1 MFQYLQIFYRPGL
14 FIEEV
19 LSQTKTHT
27 FALRVAFLFSA
38 LQSIPIVMSTG
49 LIDPDSGAEG
59 MTGGGLIP
67 LIVIIGGIL
76 GLGVFYIFALALKT
90 FGRWFGAK
98 VESKEVRTGL
108 GIGLI
113 PWTVLFLVFFVS
125 MALVDP
131 RLIISKFFPFFF
143 VGFIYGFTILLIA
156 LSKTLKIGFLKTF
169 LLFILAYAT
178 TFFPIINFSKTLFRS
193 LIAFLNNSTDKHS
206 FIQCFNT

>member
-49 LIDPDSGAEG
+49 LIDPESGAEG

-67 LIVIIGGIL
+67 LKVIIGGIL

-178 TFFPIINFSKTLFRS
+178 TFFPLLTLVRLYFG
-193 LIAFLNNSTDKHS
+193 A
-206 FIQCFNT
+206 

>member
-19 LSQTKTHT
+19 LFKTKTHT

-38 LQSIPIVMSTG
+38 LQSIPIIMSTG
-49 LIDPDSGAEG
+49 LIDPESGAEG

-67 LIVIIGGIL
+67 LKVIIGGIL

-108 GIGLI
+108 GIALI

-156 LSKTLKIGFLKTF
+156 LGKTLKIGFLKTF

-178 TFFPIINFSKTLFRS
+178 TFFPLFTLVRLYFG
-193 LIAFLNNSTDKHS
+193 A
-206 FIQCFNT
+206 

>member
-67 LIVIIGGIL
+67 LKVIIGGIL

-178 TFFPIINFSKTLFRS
+178 TFFPLLTLVRLYFG
-193 LIAFLNNSTDKHS
+193 A
-206 FIQCFNT
+206 

>member
-1 MFQYLQIFYRPGL
+1 
-14 FIEEV
+14 
-19 LSQTKTHT
+19 
-27 FALRVAFLFSA
+27 
-38 LQSIPIVMSTG
+38 MSTG
-49 LIDPDSGAEG
+49 LIDPESGAEG

-67 LIVIIGGIL
+67 LKVIIGGIL

-113 PWTVLFLVFFVS
+113 PWTVLFLVFFVL

-178 TFFPIINFSKTLFRS
+178 TFFPLLTLVRLYFG
-193 LIAFLNNSTDKHS
+193 A
-206 FIQCFNT
+206 

>member
-14 FIEEV
+14 FIEEI
-19 LSQTKTHT
+19 LHQAKTHT
-27 FALRVAFLFSA
+27 FALRVAFLFGA
-38 LQSIPIVMSTG
+38 LQSIPIIMSTG
-49 LIDPDSGAEG
+49 LTGSESGAEG
-59 MTGGGLIP
+59 FSGGGLIP
-67 LIVIIGGIL
+67 LKVIIGGIL

-98 VESKEVRTGL
+98 GEAKEVRTAL

-131 RLIISKFFPFFF
+131 RLMISQFFPFFF
-143 VGFIYGFTILLIA
+143 VGFVYGFTILLIA

-169 LLFILAYAT
+169 LLFIFAYAT
-178 TFFPIINFSKTLFRS
+178 TFFPLLTLVRLYFG
-193 LIAFLNNSTDKHS
+193 A
-206 FIQCFNT
+206 

>member
-49 LIDPDSGAEG
+49 LIDPESGAEG

-67 LIVIIGGIL
+67 LKVIIGGIL

-156 LSKTLKIGFLKTF
+156 LSKALKIGFLKTF

-178 TFFPIINFSKTLFRS
+178 TFFPLLTLVRLYFG
-193 LIAFLNNSTDKHS
+193 A
-206 FIQCFNT
+206 

>member
-38 LQSIPIVMSTG
+38 IQTIPIVIRTG
-49 LIDPDSGAEG
+49 LIGPDSAAEG
-59 MTGGGLIP
+59 MMDGGLIP
-67 LIVIIGGIL
+67 LKIIIGGIL

-113 PWTVLFLVFFVS
+113 PWTVLFSVLFVS
-125 MALVDP
+125 IQFFGP
-131 RLIISKFFPFFF
+131 HLIYTPFSTFFLL
-143 VGFIYGFTILLIA
+143 GFIYGFTIILIA

-169 LLFILAYAT
+169 LLFILAFAT
-178 TFFPIINFSKTLFRS
+178 TFFPLLTLVRLYFRV
-193 LIAFLNNSTDKHS
+193 
-206 FIQCFNT
+206 

>member
-14 FIEEV
+14 YIEEM
-19 LSQTKTHT
+19 LSEAKTHT
-27 FALRVAFLFSA
+27 LALRVAFLFSA

-49 LIDPDSGAEG
+49 LIDPESGAEG

-67 LIVIIGGIL
+67 LKVIIGGIL

-178 TFFPIINFSKTLFRS
+178 TFFPLLTLVRLYFG
-193 LIAFLNNSTDKHS
+193 A
-206 FIQCFNT
+206 

>member
-19 LSQTKTHT
+19 LSQTKIHT

-49 LIDPDSGAEG
+49 LIDPESGAEG

-67 LIVIIGGIL
+67 LKVIIGGIL

-178 TFFPIINFSKTLFRS
+178 TFFPLLTLVRLYFG
-193 LIAFLNNSTDKHS
+193 A
-206 FIQCFNT
+206 

>member
-49 LIDPDSGAEG
+49 LIDPESGAEG

-67 LIVIIGGIL
+67 LKVIIGGIL

-98 VESKEVRTGL
+98 VESKEVRIGL

-178 TFFPIINFSKTLFRS
+178 TFFPLLTLVRLYFG
-193 LIAFLNNSTDKHS
+193 A
-206 FIQCFNT
+206 

>member
-49 LIDPDSGAEG
+49 LIDPESGAEG

-67 LIVIIGGIL
+67 LKVIIGGIL

-90 FGRWFGAK
+90 FGRWFGAT
-98 VESKEVRTGL
+98 VESKEVRTAL
-108 GIGLI
+108 GMGLI
-113 PWTVLFLVFFVS
+113 PWTVLFLIFFV
-125 MALVDP
+125 
-131 RLIISKFFPFFF
+131 R
-143 VGFIYGFTILLIA
+143 Y
-156 LSKTLKIGFLKTF
+156 KI
-169 LLFILAYAT
+169 
-178 TFFPIINFSKTLFRS
+178 
-193 LIAFLNNSTDKHS
+193 
-206 FIQCFNT
+206 

>member
-49 LIDPDSGAEG
+49 LIDPESGAEG

-67 LIVIIGGIL
+67 LKVIIGGIL

-113 PWTVLFLVFFVS
+113 PWTVLFLIFFVS

-178 TFFPIINFSKTLFRS
+178 TFFPLLTLVRLYFG
-193 LIAFLNNSTDKHS
+193 A
-206 FIQCFNT
+206 

>member
-49 LIDPDSGAEG
+49 LIDPESGAEG

-67 LIVIIGGIL
+67 LKVIIGGIL

-90 FGRWFGAK
+90 FGRWLGAK

-178 TFFPIINFSKTLFRS
+178 TFFPLLTLVRLYFG
-193 LIAFLNNSTDKHS
+193 A
-206 FIQCFNT
+206 

>member
-49 LIDPDSGAEG
+49 LIDPESGADG

-67 LIVIIGGIL
+67 LKVIIGGIL

-178 TFFPIINFSKTLFRS
+178 TFFPLLTLVRLYFG
-193 LIAFLNNSTDKHS
+193 A
-206 FIQCFNT
+206 

>member
-49 LIDPDSGAEG
+49 LIDPESGAEG

-67 LIVIIGGIL
+67 LKVIIGGIL

-98 VESKEVRTGL
+98 VESKEVRTVL

-178 TFFPIINFSKTLFRS
+178 TFFPLLTLVRLYFG
-193 LIAFLNNSTDKHS
+193 A
-206 FIQCFNT
+206 

>member
-67 LIVIIGGIL
+67 LKVIIGGIL

-169 LLFILAYAT
+169 LLFILADAT
-178 TFFPIINFSKTLFRS
+178 TFFPLLTLVRLYFS
-193 LIAFLNNSTDKHS
+193 A
-206 FIQCFNT
+206 

>member
-49 LIDPDSGAEG
+49 LIDPESGAVG

-67 LIVIIGGIL
+67 LKVIIGGIL

-98 VESKEVRTGL
+98 VESKEVRIGL

-178 TFFPIINFSKTLFRS
+178 TFFPLLTLVRLYFG
-193 LIAFLNNSTDKHS
+193 A
-206 FIQCFNT
+206 

>member
-49 LIDPDSGAEG
+49 LIDPESGAEG

-67 LIVIIGGIL
+67 LKVIIGGIL

-125 MALVDP
+125 MALVDA

-178 TFFPIINFSKTLFRS
+178 TFFPLLTLVRLYFG
-193 LIAFLNNSTDKHS
+193 A
-206 FIQCFNT
+206 

>member
-49 LIDPDSGAEG
+49 LIDPESGAEG

-67 LIVIIGGIL
+67 LKVIIGGIL

-178 TFFPIINFSKTLFRS
+178 TFFPLLTLVRLYFG
-193 LIAFLNNSTDKHS
+193 AY
-206 FIQCFNT
+206 

>member
-49 LIDPDSGAEG
+49 LIDPESGAEG

-67 LIVIIGGIL
+67 LKVIIGGIL

-156 LSKTLKIGFLKTF
+156 LSKTLRIGFLKTF

-178 TFFPIINFSKTLFRS
+178 TFFPLLTLVRLYFG
-193 LIAFLNNSTDKHS
+193 A
-206 FIQCFNT
+206 